1 GSLSL
6 PSLPLIRG
14 QRPTCRVR
22 RRRRHDEHIR
32 SISYSNKAYEHIRS
46 ISCTNKVY
54 VMFSNNTSAD
64 ESYHTGPHSELSQEN
79 QNVEVLLMDIL
90 NQMRNL
96 RTLLLTLQRTGPN
109 HLPTPEIGRKQL
121 SLVYADIMKKLHYF
135 ECWGADEFRKVNR
148 CQDSVS
154 EDIKEINFTTYT
166 IERTLIKIQMNEI
179 SNAVQD
185 HRISK
190 LISSFAGRPPKPYE
204 EKASKFYQYDCTLSE

>member
-1 GSLSL
+1 
-6 PSLPLIRG
+6 
-14 QRPTCRVR
+14 
-22 RRRRHDEHIR
+22 
-32 SISYSNKAYEHIRS
+32 
-46 ISCTNKVY
+46 
-54 VMFSNNTSAD
+54 MFSNNTSAD

-204 EKASKFYQYDCTLSE
+204 EKKDITNLRLKLAVILVDYPWNKEQGSPGYKSTDDEENYKLEDVER